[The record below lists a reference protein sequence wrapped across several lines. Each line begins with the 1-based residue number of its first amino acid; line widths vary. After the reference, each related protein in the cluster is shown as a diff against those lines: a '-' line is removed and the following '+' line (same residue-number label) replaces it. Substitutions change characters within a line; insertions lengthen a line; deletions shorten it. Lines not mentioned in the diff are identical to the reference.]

1 MTIKFLVI
9 AKNTGK
15 GKVLT
20 WVDYLTA
27 CFCGAL
33 KPVLCRQL
41 CIASCRET
49 AQGRRRGECNVWN
62 NDGNIVGKLPK
73 SGHQE
78 NQAEEWITVTRQTNK

>member
-1 MTIKFLVI
+1 VSDEVRGEKEGQKMTIKFLVI

-33 KPVLCRQL
+33 KPVLCR
-41 CIASCRET
+41 
-49 AQGRRRGECNVWN
+49 
-62 NDGNIVGKLPK
+62 
-73 SGHQE
+73 
-78 NQAEEWITVTRQTNK
+78 